1 MAATVH
7 RIVNLRVL
15 CVVPV
20 IGFSFL
26 CLLALSA
33 FGGTVQV
40 PLKDGWRFVK
50 ADDPAAGT
58 NLTLG
63 AMSDILDRANRGD
76 TSRAPVFGWA
86 QPGFDDSAWA
96 RSAGGFG
103 NKSIMKNHPHAKCA
117 TKWETPEIWLRRH
130 FTYTKPAGKILRA
143 TIEMF
148 HDEDAEVYLNGE
160 LILSAKGYNTNWTS
174 FSVPEEKFDA
184 AVKEGDN
191 VIAVKVIQSVGG
203 QFIDLGLSVDIA
215 K

>member
-63 AMSDILDRANRGD
+63 AMSDILDRASRGD
-76 TSRAPVFGWA
+76 ASSAPVFGWA
-86 QPGFDDSAWA
+86 QAIVRANRGAVGVLRLTASSDGLNPCTA
-96 RSAGGFG
+96 
-103 NKSIMKNHPHAKCA
+103 
-117 TKWETPEIWLRRH
+117 EIAI
-130 FTYTKPAGKILRA
+130 TDY
-143 TIEMF
+143 
-148 HDEDAEVYLNGE
+148 
-160 LILSAKGYNTNWTS
+160 
-174 FSVPEEKFDA
+174 
-184 AVKEGDN
+184 
-191 VIAVKVIQSVGG
+191 
-203 QFIDLGLSVDIA
+203 
-215 K
+215 